1 MEKICLDYH
10 TALDFLRGDATVVE
24 KLNYYA
30 DREEIC
36 ISSLT
41 LTRLLFTVKRH
52 EVVASFANSVT
63 ILPID
68 HKTAVVSS
76 KIKKHMDE
84 HKKELPHEILL
95 TAAVCIAN
103 NAFLYTKKP
112 TDFEGIK
119 GLRKV

>member
-10 TALDFLRGDATVVE
+10 TALDFLRGDPSVVE

-41 LTRLLFTVKRH
+41 LTRLLFTVRRP
-52 EVVASFANSVT
+52 EVVSSFANSVT
-63 ILPID
+63 ILPVD

-76 KIKKHMDE
+76 KIKKDMDE
-84 HKKELPHEILL
+84 NKKELPHETLL
-95 TAAVCIAN
+95 VAAVCIAN
-103 NAFLYTKKP
+103 NAFLYTKRHA
-112 TDFEGIK
+112 DFEGIK

>member
-1 MEKICLDYH
+1 MEKICLDYY
-10 TALDFLRGDATVVE
+10 TVLDFLRGDPTVVE

-41 LTRLLFTVKRH
+41 LTRLLFTIKRH
-52 EVVASFANSVT
+52 DVVSSFANSIT

-76 KIKKHMDE
+76 KIKKHLE
-84 HKKELPHEILL
+84 ENKKELPHETLF

-103 NAFLYTKKP
+103 NAFLYTKRHA
-112 TDFEGIK
+112 DFEGVK